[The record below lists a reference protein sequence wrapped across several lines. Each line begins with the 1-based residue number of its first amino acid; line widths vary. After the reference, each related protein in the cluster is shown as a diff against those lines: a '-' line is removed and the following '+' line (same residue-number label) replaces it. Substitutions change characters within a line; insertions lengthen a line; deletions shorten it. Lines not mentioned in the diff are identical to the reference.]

1 MTGVVAAVGAGLPV
15 ALTVPGAGGADLS
28 VVAAA
33 ATCIPDAA
41 FLALFVAA
49 AVIDA
54 RSRRFPNA
62 LAAVMAVFAAACATA
77 VPGRVPAWGVL
88 GANVAVAVAG
98 TGALLAFELLWR
110 RVRGSAGIGMGDV
123 KLLLCLLLADPAR
136 GAVTFAGG
144 LLLLA
149 AGCLVLRRRDLP
161 LIPFAFPVWA
171 ASLAVA
177 PFA

>member
-1 MTGVVAAVGAGLPV
+1 MAAVVWAGLPA

-28 VVAAA
+28 VAAA
-33 ATCIPDAA
+33 AATVATCIPDAA
-41 FLALFVAA
+41 FLALFAAA

-62 LAAVMAVFAAACATA
+62 LAAVMAVFAAACAAA

-88 GANVAVAVAG
+88 GENAAAAVAG
-98 TGALLAFELLWR
+98 AGALLAFELLWR
-110 RVRGSAGIGMGDV
+110 RGRGSAGIGMGDV
-123 KLLLCLLLADPAR
+123 KLLFCLLLADPAR
-136 GAVTFAGG
+136 GVVTFAGG

-177 PFA
+177 PFV